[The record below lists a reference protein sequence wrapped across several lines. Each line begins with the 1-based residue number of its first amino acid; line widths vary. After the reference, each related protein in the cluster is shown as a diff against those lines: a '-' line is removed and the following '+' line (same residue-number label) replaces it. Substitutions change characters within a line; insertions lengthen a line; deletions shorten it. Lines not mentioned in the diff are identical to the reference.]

1 MAYQNINQYV
11 YNKWYLINRYTG
23 EDISLASDERDFNQ
37 EVVFSPYVIG
47 VGDGNTLPININF
60 NSTANTQTF
69 NIEYGEYDFN
79 NIIVAGA
86 YWTPDTFNPNCI
98 TAQTLCDIGLTGTDN
113 GLVTGMTGQSITIT
127 NGVLTGS
134 SKFDRYSFGRE
145 MKFHQV
151 TGYTASPNIRFS
163 GVPSG
168 CVYNIV
174 TKSASTIG
182 TYQEFYG
189 GFYQGFYK
197 LFGFDYD
204 ALPTRMNRGW
214 TVEMM
219 IKPRLVDEFFPP
231 SGYTTL
237 NGFYPE
243 NENIFFYLGSRAENK
258 YWHHASGETS
268 GYTYVTKD
276 LKDLHTC
283 ACSSSAITN
292 SNCEYVYPPTGQTVV
307 HGQCDCYYCNC
318 GPCDIIVNEPEHD
331 PLYDSM
337 SNAIALRLS
346 GDPNNPSVCVRVFRM
361 TGDCEVSGTCI
372 TGRTSV
378 TGYTFEE
385 FCSSKGIYDYCSGT
399 TYSDQEHWVQIDAV
413 WERKRWYDDCDL
425 LWKGGLG
432 IITSD
437 PYSAETVGQTLSLIM
452 PPTTNSGSPAPQ
464 RVEIVELNNDW
475 LLEKDYRIG
484 TFTIYVNGMPFFIVD
499 NFEEIIPRGLD
510 TIKERQIGVPFN
522 MSIGGG
528 TQGLH
533 DNLIFTGIPTSDYNI
548 YQQDPQLFPDNIMS
562 GTSLSALTNN
572 IYLEKYFAGSF
583 EGGISQF
590 RFYNKPLLSPEIQ
603 HNFRVLKNDYDLFN
617 PFCPSCIPI
626 PEDLEVVINE
636 CDCPPEYEQLENGNC
651 SPITEVSPTGIT
663 CPDGCEYVIGDGE
676 PYCKCLGEEIPCENV
691 PENPIIFCMD
701 YIVMTYEFNTGMDL
715 DIKVGLFDTTQSQ
728 YLGWCDSN
736 SGFNYPL
743 LGDWPNSFIQTI
755 MTWGGDNTGRGF
767 ETVFINIEKYT
778 ELFPSNNELKLDLRC
793 WWFAEAGITPI
804 NVRADLYKGGTMRLV
819 NLPNRTYGWVNDSPE
834 ATRTFISPNKTIPG
848 PSTSFCLPQGE
859 RFATFTYNLES
870 CQAGFDMNDPAPPAI
885 GGIPP
890 TPTPTPTPNLAVY
903 TVFLHVP
910 T

>member
-11 YNKWYLINRYTG
+11 YNKWYLVNRYNG
-23 EDISLASDERDFNQ
+23 EDISLASDERDYNQ

-47 VGDGNTLPININF
+47 VNDGNVLPININF

-69 NIEYGEYDFN
+69 DLQYNVYDFN
-79 NIIVAGA
+79 NIVVAGA
-86 YWTPDTFNPNCI
+86 YWTPDTFDPNCI

-127 NGVLTGS
+127 NGILTGTS
-134 SKFDRYSFGRE
+134 RFDRYSFGRE

-151 TGYTASPNIRFS
+151 TGFTESPNIRFS

-174 TKSASTIG
+174 TKTASTIG

-214 TVEMM
+214 TVEML
-219 IKPRLVDEFFPP
+219 IKPRFVDEFTPP

-268 GYTYVTKD
+268 GYTYVTTPLRD
-276 LKDLHTC
+276 LNTC

-307 HGQCDCYYCNC
+307 HGQCDCPYCTCN
-318 GPCDIIVNEPEHD
+318 PCSTVVNEPEHN

-346 GDPNNPSVCVRVFRM
+346 GDPKNPQVCVRVFRM

-385 FCSSKGIYDYCSGT
+385 FCSTRGIYDYCSGT
-399 TYSDQEHWVQIDAV
+399 TYSDEEHWVQIDAV

-452 PPTTNSGSPAPQ
+452 PPTTDPDSPPPQ
-464 RVEIVELNNDW
+464 RIEIVELNNDW

-484 TFTIYVNGMPFFIVD
+484 TFKVYVNGMPFFIIE

-510 TIKERQIGVPFN
+510 TLKERQIGVPFN

-548 YQQDPQLFPDNIMS
+548 YQQDPQLFPNNIMS

-572 IYLEKYFAGSF
+572 IFLEKYFAGSF
-583 EGGISQF
+583 DGGISQF
-590 RFYNKPLLSPEIQ
+590 RFYNKPLLSPEVQ
-603 HNFRVLKNDYDLFN
+603 HNFRILKNDYNLFN
-617 PFCPSCIPI
+617 PFCPSCPPSSICLDTNWITWTGDSGGTFSLLGGGEITLTSTSTGPTSIQPVFEYDRLVCLDKNPEEDVQALEDPGLYTYTFSEPI
-626 PEDLEVVINE
+626 KNPILAIYSMGRDAPLPTITASISANTPFVVYCSATSDPSYSLTYDLANKSFSGTEGYGIIQFVGTVSSITLS
-636 CDCPPEYEQLENGNC
+636 YQTFEQYTQLTWG
-651 SPITEVSPTGIT
+651 
-663 CPDGCEYVIGDGE
+663 
-676 PYCKCLGEEIPCENV
+676 IPC
-691 PENPIIFCMD
+691 
-701 YIVMTYEFNTGMDL
+701 
-715 DIKVGLFDTTQSQ
+715 
-728 YLGWCDSN
+728 
-736 SGFNYPL
+736 
-743 LGDWPNSFIQTI
+743 
-755 MTWGGDNTGRGF
+755 
-767 ETVFINIEKYT
+767 
-778 ELFPSNNELKLDLRC
+778 
-793 WWFAEAGITPI
+793 
-804 NVRADLYKGGTMRLV
+804 
-819 NLPNRTYGWVNDSPE
+819 
-834 ATRTFISPNKTIPG
+834 
-848 PSTSFCLPQGE
+848 
-859 RFATFTYNLES
+859 
-870 CQAGFDMNDPAPPAI
+870 I
-885 GGIPP
+885 GSSP
-890 TPTPTPTPNLAVY
+890 TPTPTPTPSETPFF
-903 TVFLHVP
+903 TVTP
-910 T
+910 TPTPTTTPSYFAYNFSSGITKNIACALSPVLTLYSSSSSLSPGDSLWDDPELTIPAEGPFYADGFQYYEMDGSSNIIMVGPTACAP